1 MKFLIVPMLLLMS
14 CAQASSK
21 PVVASSQPPVVEK
34 PMLFSKFF
42 VNFFKK
48 ETEEGPV
55 AEEDCVYMDSQQNAK
70 YFHFVFMCNG
80 TLVHVGLEK
89 PKE

>member
-1 MKFLIVPMLLLMS
+1 MLLLLS

-21 PVVASSQPPVVEK
+21 PVAASSQPASTPSVEK

-55 AEEDCVYMDSQQNAK
+55 TEEDCVYVDSQQNAK

-80 TLVHVGLEK
+80 ALVHVGLEK